1 MDKFVIPA
9 ENAGNPTPFDVC
21 RQEREDGTEF
31 WSARDLAQLMG
42 YRKWQSFENPL
53 NRAIK
58 AAKNQNIDV
67 NCAFTRSSKRVPA
80 GEGSTEKTD
89 YELTRFAAYLVAM
102 NGDPNKPEVAAAQAY
117 FATRTRQAE
126 TQQPA
131 ELTGKELMAR
141 ALVEAQNT
149 IEELEASRAEA
160 VELSEAA
167 LARAHVAEAE
177 ADAARPKAEAFDCF
191 LDTEG
196 TYYMGTVAKMLGV
209 GQNELFRR
217 LREASVLIPSGHLRN
232 TPYREY
238 ERHFLVRPR
247 RYTNAEG
254 REFLKYT
261 TFVKP
266 SGVEFIRRRLG
277 VGGPALV
284 ALP

>member
-9 ENAGNPTPFDVC
+9 ENAGNPTPFDVY
-21 RQEREDGTEF
+21 RQEREDGSEF
-31 WSARDLAQLMG
+31 WSARDLMGLMG
-42 YRKWQSFENPL
+42 YASWQRFENPL
-53 NRAIK
+53 NRAMK
-58 AAKNQNIDV
+58 AAENQKMDV
-67 NCAFTRSSKRVPA
+67 SCAFNRSGKRVPA
-80 GEGSTEKTD
+80 GDGYTEKTD

-177 ADAARPKAEAFDCF
+177 ADEARPKAEAFDCF
-191 LDTEG
+191 LGTEG

>member
-1 MDKFVIPA
+1 M
-9 ENAGNPTPFDVC
+9 G
-21 RQEREDGTEF
+21 
-31 WSARDLAQLMG
+31 LMG
-42 YRKWQSFENPL
+42 YSQWVTFENPL
-53 NRAIK
+53 KRAMK
-58 AAKNQNIDV
+58 AAENQNMQV
-67 NCAFTRSSKRVPA
+67 ETNFYRSLKVGTA
-80 GEGSTEKTD
+80 GKMKQTD

-126 TQQPA
+126 TEQPA
-131 ELTGKELMAR
+131 QLTDEELLSR
-141 ALVEAQNT
+141 ALMVANSKMEQ
-149 IEELEASRAEA
+149 LEAEKAEA

-177 ADAARPKAEAFDCF
+177 ADEARPKAEAFDCF